1 MTNAPLSNVCVRT
14 VAPADVDRCAAIE
27 VACFPPEEA
36 ASPERVA
43 QRATE
48 FARGFV
54 VGELDGTVYGMVN
67 SAATHRPDLADEAFK
82 ALVGHEPG
90 GANLV
95 IFSLAVH
102 PEFQGRS
109 LSTPLMNAYLD
120 RARQDGRSAVL
131 LLCKERLV
139 PYYARLGFIDRG
151 PSASTH
157 GGARWHE
164 MAVTL

>member
-1 MTNAPLSNVCVRT
+1 MSTPTTPVIVRT
-14 VAPADVDRCAAIE
+14 VAPADVERCAAIE
-27 VACFPPEEA
+27 AACFPPEEA

-43 QRATE
+43 QRATA
-48 FARGFV
+48 FARGFLV
-54 VGELDGTVYGMVN
+54 AELDGVLFGMAN
-67 SAATHRPDLADEAFK
+67 GAASHRPDLADEEFK
-82 ALVGHEPG
+82 ALVGHEPD

-102 PEFQGRS
+102 PDFQGRS
-109 LSTPLMNAYLD
+109 LSTPLVNAYLE
-120 RARQDGRSAVL
+120 RAREDGRRAVL

-139 PYYARLGFIDRG
+139 PYYARFGFIDRG
-151 PSASTH
+151 LSASTH